1 MSQAYV
7 VKRKDPD
14 LTKILESAEQVER
27 LLKKVQISGD
37 LDYIGT
43 IALHLHSFYHGVEHI
58 FLGVAKSIDNSVP
71 AGEDW
76 HRQLLIQMTLPLPNV
91 RSALV
96 KEQTYQTLN
105 EFRGFRHVV
114 RSNYAYELEPERVL
128 ALASKLPVASQ
139 TLLTDCQQFCQELK
153 SRGT

>member
-1 MSQAYV
+1 MSQASL
-7 VKRKDPD
+7 VKRIEQE

-27 LLKKVQISGD
+27 LLKKVQLSGD

-43 IALHLHSFYHGVEHI
+43 IALHLHSFYNGVEHI

-71 AGEDW
+71 EGEDW

-96 KEQTYQTLN
+96 KEQTYRVLN

-139 TLLTDCQQFCQELK
+139 TLFTDCQQFCQELK